1 MTLLLSAM
9 LLCQADNPVAGLKAL
24 EGRWNLESVEHEGK
38 QLKPTQVR
46 LVIKGD
52 KLTTYRDGKEELG
65 GVLAVDPVKQWMNF
79 ESAKG
84 EVLVVALY
92 NLDGDTLT
100 ICIGADDQ
108 RPKELAAPKGSGGT
122 VSVYKRKKD

>member
-38 QLKPTQVR
+38 QLKPTRVR

-52 KLTTYRDGKEELG
+52 KFTTFREDKEELG

-84 EVLVVALY
+84 EALVMALY
-92 NLDGDTLT
+92 HLDGDTLT

-108 RPKELAAPKGSGGT
+108 RPKELAAP
-122 VSVYKRKKD
+122 